1 MKKAISLILSIALV
15 LGLMVPMASAIEDWT
30 NGPSISMSATSAD
43 EDGNLVVSIT
53 FRGTTNAAL
62 GAVGLSVI
70 YDSDL
75 VAVDTS
81 KGDTFFDTETF
92 ENKSYGAEFPACIKD
107 MSWAINPTKNINY
120 AGVACTAI
128 SLNGGG
134 TPKGIINDQVIKL
147 FFTLTEKGRAEGG
160 SAVFTLATDN
170 SENFL
175 IADASGNKTLPIPTE
190 PITCAVAIPM
200 SAIAITTAQLPA
212 PAVGNEPVTSFSTD
226 SYTASVSWSPAVSD
240 RFAPTTTYTA
250 TVTLTPESGYA
261 FDNGMTVS
269 YDGENQTLSKSGS
282 SVSFT
287 KEFDATTD
295 LEAVSITTAPTAA
308 SITYG
313 DKLSSSTLTG
323 GAASVAGNFAWKE
336 PETVPSVSDSGK
348 TFKVVFTP
356 ENTGKYATAEC
367 DVAVTV
373 NPKTVTPVIAD
384 IADQT
389 YAGGNAIEPTIT
401 VTAESGALTLV
412 KDTDYTVSYKNNTAV
427 GIGTV
432 TVKAKDGSNY
442 IFTDVGA
449 NFNIVAAAGQV
460 TISGN
465 LNVTY
470 GTAVPDVSIDKH
482 GSTGATTVY
491 YYTDE
496 DCTVGETT
504 TKPTAVGSYWV
515 KVKMAA
521 DTNYGADESNVL
533 AFTISRAN
541 ITPSVSIEDWTYGD
555 MASTPSVS
563 GNSGSGAV
571 TYQYKVKDA
580 DDSTYTSTAPEN
592 AGDYTI
598 KATVEETTN
607 YNSGSATADFKIN
620 PKSVTES
627 MIGSVDS
634 QIYTGSEIKP
644 EPTVTDG
651 SALTKGTHFTY
662 TYINNTD
669 AGTNA
674 TVTINGQGN
683 YTGTA
688 SKTFT
693 INPADYTYTVA
704 GTQNFRTGSGLSAI
718 TVAPSAA
725 TGVNNESVAGEV
737 KWYSDEAHTTLAV
750 DTDLSSVAADNTKT
764 LYWVFTPAAGQ
775 TNYKTDAKSGST
787 VFTAKDK
794 DDLSDSIVTSAI
806 TGLPKTYDGAAAA
819 YTGSATV
826 TGHTDLD
833 QSLVYEWYNS
843 SDTKLD
849 SAPQNAGDYYLKVS
863 IPESNADYMGSAQ
876 VNFEISPKGVTIT
889 GLSAENKEYD
899 GSTAATVTGTP
910 EISGKVNESDELTV
924 NSGSASFAD
933 ANAATG
939 KTVTFSGYT
948 LTGAAIDNY
957 TLSAQPASVKANI
970 TPKPVTVTG
979 VTATDRA
986 YNGTTTVALTGGTVD
1001 VKVGTDDVTV
1011 DLTNATGSIESADA
1025 ADTAKAVTVTGVA
1038 LAGTAANNY
1047 ELSAQPTGVTVTISK
1062 AAAKTL
1068 ADITIQQ
1075 KFTVTTE
1082 QTKVI
1087 GSAGMPADAGTLS
1100 YAKGSETHTG
1110 TVTVSWDVNAT
1121 TGDVKFTLT
1130 EGAAGAVVTL
1140 PVTITSTNYAD
1151 STVKVVIT
1159 LTEKD
1164 PQAALTINSGTT
1176 VTYGQTLTLSTTGGS
1191 GTGAV
1196 SYSVTNGTGEATVSG
1211 NVLTPVKAG
1220 TVTVTATKASDA
1232 DYNEVT
1238 SEAVTITINKAT
1250 PTGEPAYTKITTS
1263 GKTLADAALD
1273 KGTITIPG
1281 TIQWVDAEGN
1291 SLNETTTVTANTA
1304 YRWVFT
1310 PDDTANYE
1318 TLTGSITPYVVH
1330 SSSGGS
1336 GSSSYSIT
1344 VESDKNGTVTVS
1356 PKSARKGTTVTITV
1370 KPDEGFELD
1379 TLRVYDKD
1387 GNKIKVTEG
1396 KNGKYTFTM
1405 PASKVTVKA
1414 AFEEIES
1421 AWPFVDVAEDF
1432 WARDAIA
1439 WAYENGYMNGNSAS
1453 TFNPGGSVTRQQL
1466 WMILARLSGERPA
1479 SMAEA
1484 KVWAVEN
1491 GISDGSNPGNAV
1503 SRQQMVTILYRY
1515 AHLMGYKTSGSAAL
1529 DIFPDSAKVAPYA
1542 QDAMAWSV
1550 ANGIV
1555 GGTTQGTLN
1564 PGGTA
1569 NRAQFATILQ
1579 RFCKNI
1585 VED

>member
-1 MKKAISLILSIALV
+1 MQWVRFEAKEDLTEADLSSIKILSKAVGSAEEKETMMADGKTQRFTIIQTPALSVAVKSGAKIYTSSTPEEIAGLIDVTYIDATGTPSTVAASDVRVTLPAGGLKAGTNTLTATANGVSCTFEATV
-15 LGLMVPMASAIEDWT
+15 LEDSLTGIEITNPPTKVAYTAFEDFVPAGMVVTATYDSGKTADVTASCTFAPSTALEVTDTQVTVTYQGQTDTQDITVSPKSIAGAEITLDT
-30 NGPSISMSATSAD
+30 IPTYNGAEQS
-43 EDGNLVVSIT
+43 VSIT
-53 FRGTTNAAL
+53 SVK
-62 GAVGLSVI
+62 VGDLTLESSD
-70 YDSDL
+70 YD
-75 VAVDTS
+75 
-81 KGDTFFDTETF
+81 
-92 ENKSYGAEFPACIKD
+92 
-107 MSWAINPTKNINY
+107 
-120 AGVACTAI
+120 
-128 SLNGGG
+128 
-134 TPKGIINDQVIKL
+134 
-147 FFTLTEKGRAEGG
+147 
-160 SAVFTLATDN
+160 
-170 SENFL
+170 
-175 IADASGNKTLPIPTE
+175 
-190 PITCAVAIPM
+190 IT
-200 SAIAITTAQLPA
+200 
-212 PAVGNEPVTSFSTD
+212 
-226 SYTASVSWSPAVSD
+226 
-240 RFAPTTTYTA
+240 
-250 TVTLTPESGYA
+250 
-261 FDNGMTVS
+261 
-269 YDGENQTLSKSGS
+269 SGS
-282 SVSFT
+282 SATDVASTTLVITGTGNYKDTASLDWQLEKAALTLSASVEEKTYNGNDAAVIKPGTLDGIKNSDEVSVKETSINGTFNNEFVGTGKHVDPTGTFT
-287 KEFDATTD
+287 LDGAKAGNYTLTQPTN
-295 LEAVSITTAPTAA
+295 LEGSITTATQTITAEDKTIVKNGVGRDISGWA
-308 SITYG
+308 TSNATGATITYTLVG
-313 DKLSSSTLTG
+313 TPAGITLTSG
-323 GAASVAGNFAWKE
+323 NILTAENADSTVKSFTIEVTSGAVDVNKDG
-336 PETVPSVSDSGK
+336 
-348 TFKVVFTP
+348 TP
-356 ENTGKYATAEC
+356 EYSA
-367 DVAVTV
+367 
-373 NPKTVTPVIAD
+373 AD
-384 IADQT
+384 KK
-389 YAGGNAIEPTIT
+389 TIT
-401 VTAESGALTLV
+401 VTVTEKEDAGVSIENAPTSKTYGDEDFTITAKKTCPDDTNGVWSWTSSDPAVLQIVSGA
-412 KDTDYTVSYKNNTAV
+412 DTS
-427 GIGTV
+427 TV
-432 TVKAKDGSNY
+432 TVKVMKAS
-442 IFTDVGA
+442 
-449 NFNIVAAAGQV
+449 
-460 TISGN
+460 
-465 LNVTY
+465 
-470 GTAVPDVSIDKH
+470 PD
-482 GSTGATTVY
+482 TGATLTV
-491 YYTDE
+491 
-496 DCTVGETT
+496 
-504 TKPTAVGSYWV
+504 S
-515 KVKMAA
+515 
-521 DTNYGADESNVL
+521 
-533 AFTISRAN
+533 
-541 ITPSVSIEDWTYGD
+541 
-555 MASTPSVS
+555 
-563 GNSGSGAV
+563 
-571 TYQYKVKDA
+571 
-580 DDSTYTSTAPEN
+580 YTSDNYYDTA
-592 AGDYTI
+592 AATI
-598 KATVEETTN
+598 K
-607 YNSGSATADFKIN
+607 
-620 PKSVTES
+620 
-627 MIGSVDS
+627 VD
-634 QIYTGSEIKP
+634 K
-644 EPTVTDG
+644 
-651 SALTKGTHFTY
+651 
-662 TYINNTD
+662 
-669 AGTNA
+669 
-674 TVTINGQGN
+674 
-683 YTGTA
+683 
-688 SKTFT
+688 
-693 INPADYTYTVA
+693 
-704 GTQNFRTGSGLSAI
+704 
-718 TVAPSAA
+718 
-725 TGVNNESVAGEV
+725 
-737 KWYSDEAHTTLAV
+737 
-750 DTDLSSVAADNTKT
+750 
-764 LYWVFTPAAGQ
+764 
-775 TNYKTDAKSGST
+775 
-787 VFTAKDK
+787 
-794 DDLSDSIVTSAI
+794 
-806 TGLPKTYDGAAAA
+806 
-819 YTGSATV
+819 
-826 TGHTDLD
+826 
-833 QSLVYEWYNS
+833 
-843 SDTKLD
+843 
-849 SAPQNAGDYYLKVS
+849 
-863 IPESNADYMGSAQ
+863 
-876 VNFEISPKGVTIT
+876 KGVTIT
-889 GLSAENKEYD
+889 GLSAENKVYD
-899 GSTAATVTGTP
+899 GSKTATVTGTP
-910 EISGKVNESDELTV
+910 VISGKVNESDELTV

-986 YNGTTTVALTGGTVD
+986 YNGTTTVALTGGTVEG
-1001 VKVGTDDVTV
+1001 KVGTDDVTV

-1038 LAGTAANNY
+1038 LAGAAANNY

-1250 PTGEPAYTKITTS
+1250 PAGQPSYTKITTR

-1273 KGTITIPG
+1273 KGTITIEG

-1291 SLNETTTVTANTA
+1291 PLDGTTAVTANTA
-1304 YRWVFT
+1304 YQWVFT
-1310 PDDTANYE
+1310 PADTDNYD

-1336 GSSSYSIT
+1336 GSSAYSIT

-1387 GNKIKVTEG
+1387 GNKIKVTEV

-1405 PASKVTVKA
+1405 PASKVTVKVTFA
-1414 AFEEIES
+1414 EIES
-1421 AWPFVDVAEDF
+1421 TWPFVDVAEDF
-1432 WARDAIA
+1432 WARDSIA
-1439 WAYENGYMNGNSAS
+1439 WAYENGYMNGTSAT

-1479 SMAEA
+1479 NMAEA
-1484 KVWAVEN
+1484 RVWAVEN

>member
-1 MKKAISLILSIALV
+1 MLTSLMSIPALAAPVSIGENGKTIYLSVQCSSTNSGADTITSVSAKSQFSVLVNFSNNPATANDSIHSFSVCLGYDSAKMTPTNSGGLATTKNLSFNSNTVFFNGANADGYVDNDTGDIITAGRLQWVRFEAKEDLTEADLSSIKILSKAVGSAEEKETMMADGKTQRFTIIQTPALSVAMKSGAKIYTSSTPEEIA
-15 LGLMVPMASAIEDWT
+15 GLIDVTYIDATGTPSAIDASDVTVTLPAGGLKAGTNTLTATANGVNCTFEATVLEDSLT
-30 NGPSISMSATSAD
+30 GIEIDHAPTKVDYTAFENFDPAGMVVTATYASGKTADVTASCTFAPSTALEVTDKQVTVTYQGQTDTQDITVSPKSITGAEITLDTIPTYSGEAQSVSIASVTVDGRTLDSGDYDITSGSSATDVASTTLVITGK
-43 EDGNLVVSIT
+43 GNYKETASLDWQLEK
-53 FRGTTNAAL
+53 AAL
-62 GAVGLSVI
+62 TLPSASVEEKTYNGNDAATIKPGDLSGIVSGDDVSVAETKIEGTFDNEFVGTGKDVDPTGA
-70 YDSDL
+70 
-75 VAVDTS
+75 
-81 KGDTFFDTETF
+81 
-92 ENKSYGAEFPACIKD
+92 
-107 MSWAINPTKNINY
+107 
-120 AGVACTAI
+120 
-128 SLNGGG
+128 
-134 TPKGIINDQVIKL
+134 
-147 FFTLTEKGRAEGG
+147 FTLKGEQKGNY
-160 SAVFTLATDN
+160 TLTQP
-170 SENFL
+170 
-175 IADASGNKTLPIPTE
+175 SGLTGN
-190 PITCAVAIPM
+190 
-200 SAIAITTAQLPA
+200 ITTATQTITA
-212 PAVGNEPVTSFSTD
+212 EDKTIVKNGVGRDISGWANSNATGAEI
-226 SYTASVSWSPAVSD
+226 
-240 RFAPTTTYTA
+240 TYTLVGTPA
-250 TVTLTPESGYA
+250 GITLTSGNILTA
-261 FDNGMTVS
+261 ENAASTV
-269 YDGENQTLSKSGS
+269 E
-282 SVSFT
+282 SFT
-287 KEFDATTD
+287 IKVNSG
-295 LEAVSITTAPTAA
+295 AVDVNKD
-308 SITYG
+308 G
-313 DKLSSSTLTG
+313 
-323 GAASVAGNFAWKE
+323 
-336 PETVPSVSDSGK
+336 
-348 TFKVVFTP
+348 TP
-356 ENTGKYATAEC
+356 EYSAATE
-367 DVAVTV
+367 
-373 NPKTVTPVIAD
+373 
-384 IADQT
+384 Q
-389 YAGGNAIEPTIT
+389 TIT
-401 VTAESGALTLV
+401 VTVTEKEDAGVSIENAPTSKTYGDEDFTITAKKTCPDDTNGVWSWTSSDPAVLQIVSGA
-412 KDTDYTVSYKNNTAV
+412 DTS
-427 GIGTV
+427 TV
-432 TVKAKDGSNY
+432 TVKVMKAS
-442 IFTDVGA
+442 
-449 NFNIVAAAGQV
+449 
-460 TISGN
+460 
-465 LNVTY
+465 
-470 GTAVPDVSIDKH
+470 PD
-482 GSTGATTVY
+482 TGATLTV
-491 YYTDE
+491 
-496 DCTVGETT
+496 
-504 TKPTAVGSYWV
+504 S
-515 KVKMAA
+515 
-521 DTNYGADESNVL
+521 
-533 AFTISRAN
+533 
-541 ITPSVSIEDWTYGD
+541 
-555 MASTPSVS
+555 
-563 GNSGSGAV
+563 
-571 TYQYKVKDA
+571 
-580 DDSTYTSTAPEN
+580 YTSDNYYDTA
-592 AGDYTI
+592 AATI
-598 KATVEETTN
+598 K
-607 YNSGSATADFKIN
+607 
-620 PKSVTES
+620 
-627 MIGSVDS
+627 VD
-634 QIYTGSEIKP
+634 K
-644 EPTVTDG
+644 
-651 SALTKGTHFTY
+651 
-662 TYINNTD
+662 
-669 AGTNA
+669 
-674 TVTINGQGN
+674 
-683 YTGTA
+683 
-688 SKTFT
+688 
-693 INPADYTYTVA
+693 
-704 GTQNFRTGSGLSAI
+704 
-718 TVAPSAA
+718 
-725 TGVNNESVAGEV
+725 
-737 KWYSDEAHTTLAV
+737 
-750 DTDLSSVAADNTKT
+750 
-764 LYWVFTPAAGQ
+764 
-775 TNYKTDAKSGST
+775 
-787 VFTAKDK
+787 
-794 DDLSDSIVTSAI
+794 
-806 TGLPKTYDGAAAA
+806 
-819 YTGSATV
+819 
-826 TGHTDLD
+826 
-833 QSLVYEWYNS
+833 
-843 SDTKLD
+843 
-849 SAPQNAGDYYLKVS
+849 
-863 IPESNADYMGSAQ
+863 
-876 VNFEISPKGVTIT
+876 KGVTIT
-889 GLSAENKEYD
+889 GLSAENKVYD
-899 GSTAATVTGTP
+899 GSKTATVTGTP

-933 ANAATG
+933 ANAGNG
-939 KTVTFSGYT
+939 KIVTFSGYT

-986 YNGTTTVALTGGTVD
+986 YNGTTTVALTGGTVE

-1038 LAGTAANNY
+1038 LAGAAANNY

-1250 PTGEPAYTKITTS
+1250 PTGQPAYTKITTS
-1263 GKTLADAALD
+1263 GKTLADAALN
-1273 KGTITIPG
+1273 KGTIAIEG
-1281 TIQWVDAEGN
+1281 SIRWVDAEGN
-1291 SLNETTTVTANTA
+1291 PLDGTTAVTANTA

-1310 PDDTANYE
+1310 PADPDNYE

-1336 GSSSYSIT
+1336 GSSAYSIT

-1387 GNKIKVTEG
+1387 GNKIKVTEV

-1405 PASKVTVKA
+1405 PASKVTVKVTFA
-1414 AFEEIES
+1414 EIES
-1421 AWPFVDVAEDF
+1421 TWPFVDVAEDF
-1432 WARDAIA
+1432 WARDSIA
-1439 WAYENGYMNGNSAS
+1439 WAYENGYMNGTSAT

-1479 SMAEA
+1479 NMAEA
-1484 KVWAVEN
+1484 RVWAVEN